1 MYRSAL
7 APSPSSWGGSLKEA
21 VQHELT
27 GTVGVASGPEFNAVH
42 PGNGGARVIH
52 APRLQSVIAPFRS
65 LVDQIGYETS
75 EAFLLRHE
83 AGHCRR
89 GSSGRSYADQF
100 AINTIRQ
107 FDGALGDKKAAAVL
121 IWRKVERD
129 PGHRT
134 ANFIDKPDVLAR
146 LDRVSRPVLLA
157 SSME

>member
-1 MYRSAL
+1 M
-7 APSPSSWGGSLKEA
+7 
-21 VQHELT
+21 
-27 GTVGVASGPEFNAVH
+27 ASGPEFNAVH

-65 LVDQIGYETS
+65 LVDQIGDETT
-75 EAFLLRHE
+75 EAFLLLHE

-89 GSSGRSYADQF
+89 GSSGRSYALVATTRLRKEAYADQF
-100 AINTIRQ
+100 AINIIRR
-107 FDGALGDKKAAAVL
+107 FDGALSDKVAAAVI
-121 IWRKVERD
+121 IWRKAERD

>member
-1 MYRSAL
+1 MLGMSDGDAADLVIDYGAL
-7 APSPSSWGGSLKEA
+7 ADNLEVERK
-21 VQHELT
+21 HLF
-27 GTVGVASGPEFNAVH
+27 ASFNVS
-42 PGNGGARVIH
+42 G
-52 APRLQSVIAPFRS
+52 S
-65 LVDQIGYETS
+65 LVDQIGYETT
-75 EAFLLRHE
+75 EAFLLLHE

-100 AINTIRQ
+100 AINTIRR
-107 FDGALGDKKAAAVL
+107 FDGALGDKVAAAVI
-121 IWRKVERD
+121 IWRKAERD